1 MACSLQVMCKPGLR
15 LFKGVRQMKQLQKGF
30 TLIEL
35 MIVVAIIGILAA
47 VAIPA
52 YQDYIAR
59 AQVGEAVNLLAGGK
73 TPLAEFY
80 ADKGAWPNF
89 ATTVMGNTTG
99 KYTSTIAITFGDG
112 ATAQNLVLTATM
124 KAAGSVNNRP
134 ISAGPTAF
142 SLLMNPPTG
151 SVCRDDGSS
160 SQMIEREGGVRH
172 PRGETLT
179 VKRRENRN
187 TPYRNT
193 AGRSTAARPHVLRR
207 APPCARILPAR
218 L

>member
-1 MACSLQVMCKPGLR
+1 
-15 LFKGVRQMKQLQKGF
+15 MKQLQKGF

-124 KAAGSVNNRP
+124 KAAGSVNKA
-134 ISAGPTAF
+134 IAGGTVT
-142 SLLMNPPTG
+142 LETNDGGKIWTCKTG
-151 SVCRDDGSS
+151 
-160 SQMIEREGGVRH
+160 
-172 PRGETLT
+172 TL
-179 VKRRENRN
+179 
-187 TPYRNT
+187 
-193 AGRSTAARPHVLRR
+193 AAKYVPG
-207 APPCARILPAR
+207 ACK
-218 L
+218 